1 MTRSPVWKRS
11 IPLLISV
18 LAGSI
23 GGVATSVS
31 AAPESIPLP
40 GDAAYPESITSTA
53 DGTLYVSSFASGGV
67 MRVRPG
73 ADAEIWIKPG
83 AFETRST
90 FGVLADKKNGILWV
104 CSNDLSALGVKGPSE
119 VKGAALKGF
128 DLKTGEG
135 RISAP
140 FPVSPAIC
148 NDIALGPDGS
158 AYVTNTLGPHIL
170 QLKPGSQSLEV
181 WKTDPLFAPEG
192 KEAGL
197 DGIAFGKDGH
207 LYVNTF
213 TKAQLF
219 RVTVTDGAAGAVTPL
234 TPSRAL
240 VLADG
245 LRPMADGSFLMAEG
259 GGRLDRVT
267 VEGDRATIETLKDG
281 IAGGVTA
288 VTQVGA
294 TAWITV
300 GQLAVLTD
308 PSKKGSKPE
317 LPFRIHAVPLK
328 LPWAVGHGKN

>member
-1 MTRSPVWKRS
+1 MVARDRMTRSPAWKRL
-11 IPLLISV
+11 IPLLIPV

-23 GGVATSVS
+23 GGAANTLS

-67 MRVRPG
+67 LRVRPG
-73 ADAEIWIKPG
+73 DEAEIWIKPG

-90 FGVLADKKNGILWV
+90 FGVLADEKSGILWV

-128 DLKTGEG
+128 DLTTGEG

-148 NDIALGPDGS
+148 NDITIGPDGA
-158 AYVTNTLGPHIL
+158 AYVTNTLGPQIL
-170 QLKPGSQSLEV
+170 RLKPGSGTLEV
-181 WKTDPLFAPEG
+181 WKSDPLFAPEG

-207 LYVNTF
+207 LYVNTY
-213 TKAQLF
+213 TKAELF
-219 RVTVTDGAAGAVTPL
+219 RIAVTDGVAGAVTPL
-234 TPSRAL
+234 TPSRVV

-245 LRPMADGSFLMAEG
+245 LRPLEDGSFLMAEG
-259 GGRLDRVT
+259 GGRLDRIT
-267 VEGDRATIETLKDG
+267 VEGDAARIEPLKDN
-281 IAGGVTA
+281 IAGGVTG
-288 VTQVGA
+288 VTKVGN

-300 GQLAVLTD
+300 GQLAALTD
-308 PSKKGSKPE
+308 QAKKGAGPD
-317 LPFRIHAVPLK
+317 LPFRLHAIPLK
-328 LPWAVGHGKN
+328 SP